1 MRFRSLMA
9 SSAKEEAIRDNRMFA
24 ECVFYCTTNATGE
37 LYPPCCIAPNFST
50 LREQFDQFLHFQ
62 QILHTVIINLTNL
75 LVRLYHI
82 RHHNRRHSRSRNRTD
97 SVKRILDSH
106 RIFRQNADYLTGF

>member
-62 QILHTVIINLTNL
+62 QILHTVIINLTGTITA
-75 LVRLYHI
+75 VI
-82 RHHNRRHSRSRNRTD
+82 PAAATA
-97 SVKRILDSH
+97 RIPLKESS
-106 RIFRQNADYLTGF
+106 IPIAFSGKTPTTSQAFK